1 MSRLNCYPKSLD
13 NWKGQHSREAIDLVE
28 EFADKLEEI
37 PDGGAELFPFELIE
51 ELREEYLVL

>member
-1 MSRLNCYPKSLD
+1 MPEE
-13 NWKGQHSREAIDLVE
+13 GQHSREAIDLVE
-28 EFADKLEEI
+28 EFTDKLEEI